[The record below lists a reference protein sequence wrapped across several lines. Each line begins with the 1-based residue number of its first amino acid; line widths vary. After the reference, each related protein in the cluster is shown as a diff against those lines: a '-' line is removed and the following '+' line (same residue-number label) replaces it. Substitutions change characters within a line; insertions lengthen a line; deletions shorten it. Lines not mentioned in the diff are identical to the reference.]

1 MLRTHTGRDLGDSQE
16 LSVVLLLLESV
27 SHPLVTVPGVTLRCG
42 DCLHCARAR
51 AILGVPMR
59 HAGPSGALNGD
70 VQRSVVLR
78 RFQKSTSENNRARG
92 VPFQKLTSY
101 NGKIYYRCPAYFV
114 NPHTYA

>member
-70 VQRSVVLR
+70 VKGRSFRAAFRSQLLKTTEPAEC
-78 RFQKSTSENNRARG
+78 RFRS
-92 VPFQKLTSY
+92 
-101 NGKIYYRCPAYFV
+101 
-114 NPHTYA
+114 